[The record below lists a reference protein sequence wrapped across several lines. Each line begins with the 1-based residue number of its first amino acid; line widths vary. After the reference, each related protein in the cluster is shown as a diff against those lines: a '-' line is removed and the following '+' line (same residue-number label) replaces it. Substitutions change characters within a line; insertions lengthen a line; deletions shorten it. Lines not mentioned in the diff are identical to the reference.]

1 MHFWNVFLVAI
12 IFLSCN
18 EKDCLD
24 IFVSMKLNENN
35 TPSAKE
41 SKAMKVNVSSEIGRL
56 NAVLLHR
63 PGPEIECMTPANAAE
78 ALYSDILNK
87 RIVDDEYRYFCG
99 VFEKVTKVYYVTEI
113 IEHIL
118 EDDDLCNSLVTQS
131 CNAEDAG
138 YLVDELMMLPIKEIA
153 KALIEGFRYREGKDP
168 QRFAERRYVLRP
180 LYNLFFTRDASSSVY
195 DRVLINSMSFDVRKR
210 ENLIYKAIFKHH
222 FKCEIINAQDW
233 NPSAHTE
240 GGDVQIGRP
249 DLLCIGQGI
258 RTDAKGIEFLANTF
272 SDRPKFN
279 IIVQQLPHQ
288 PESFIHLDMVYTFL
302 DKDRCMVYEPML
314 RKTAEFAGKT
324 TTWIE
329 IDNGKIKYH
338 DCKDMLAALKH
349 VGLEMEP
356 VFCGGDDLWM
366 QQREQW
372 HSGAN
377 FFALAPGKVIG
388 YRRNSHTIDALD
400 KAGFSVLMAED
411 VAEGRVSI
419 DDYKRC
425 VVTFAASELP
435 RAGGGARCMTMPIN
449 REEAF

>member
-1 MHFWNVFLVAI
+1 MRLT
-12 IFLSCN
+12 
-18 EKDCLD
+18 
-24 IFVSMKLNENN
+24 ENIQK
-35 TPSAKE
+35 T
-41 SKAMKVNVSSEIGRL
+41 KVHVTSEIGRL

-63 PGPEIECMTPANAAE
+63 PGVEIERMTPGNAAE

-87 RIVDDEYRYFCG
+87 NIVDVEYSYFAG
-99 VFEKVTKVYYVTEI
+99 VFERCTKVYYVED
-113 IEHIL
+113 L
-118 EDDDLCNSLVTQS
+118 LCQLLDDDDIRSSIVTES
-131 CNAEDAG
+131 CHDEGCD
-138 YLVDELMMLPIKEIA
+138 YLVEELLSHDSKVLADE
-153 KALIEGFRYREGKDP
+153 LIEGFAYRKGIDPERY
-168 QRFAERRYVLRP
+168 AERRYVLRP
-180 LYNLFFTRDASSSVY
+180 LYNLFFTRDASSTVY
-195 DRVLINSMSFDVRKR
+195 DRVLVNSMSFDVRVR
-210 ENLIYKAIFKHH
+210 ENIIYKAIFEH
-222 FKCEIINAQDW
+222 FFGCETLNAQCW
-233 NPSAHTE
+233 NKHAHTE

-249 DLLCIGQGI
+249 DLLCIGEGI
-258 RTDAKGIEFLANTF
+258 RTDKKGIQYLAETF

-302 DKDRCMVYEPML
+302 DRDRCMMYPPML
-314 RKTAEFAGKT
+314 HKTAEFAGKA

-329 IDNGKIKYH
+329 IDNGKIHYH
-338 DCKDMLAALKH
+338 DCKNMLEALRC

-356 VFCGGDDLWM
+356 VMCGGDDLWM

-400 KAGFSVLMAED
+400 RAGFAVLNAED
-411 VAEGRVSI
+411 VAAGKVSI

-449 REEAF
+449 RDEVDWQ